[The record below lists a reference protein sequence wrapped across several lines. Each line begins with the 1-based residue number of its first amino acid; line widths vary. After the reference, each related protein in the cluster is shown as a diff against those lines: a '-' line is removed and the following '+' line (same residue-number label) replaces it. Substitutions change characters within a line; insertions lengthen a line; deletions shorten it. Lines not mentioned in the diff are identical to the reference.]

1 MRRLTKLAETSA
13 ALVSSSSSSSSFLL
27 QQRASAEGET
37 RRRRVG
43 ETGGGAAAR
52 SGDNS
57 APVEDSLPEWKFFNK
72 VYILHAHYA
81 VYSFTCDIVY
91 LKSEA

>member
-13 ALVSSSSSSSSFLL
+13 ALVSSSSSSSFLL

-37 RRRRVG
+37 RRRGG

-57 APVEDSLPEWKFFNK
+57 APLEDSLPEWKFFNK